1 MILRQCDIREIRHIN
16 KARTQPYT
24 ERSFG
29 FVSPLLC
36 VAISHLPAT
45 SPPPPRH
52 LPPRRGGGGVGVGVA
67 LTAHVEI
74 DALSGGAHVE
84 TSCAVCTRV
93 RLAGA
98 APAEAHERERNDR
111 TDGHSSARASA
122 ELSKLEGSILIDG
135 VGSILIDGVGSILVD
150 GVGSILSGRRGDGR

>member
-1 MILRQCDIREIRHIN
+1 MCGHLTSPRHL
-16 KARTQPYT
+16 P
-24 ERSFG
+24 
-29 FVSPLLC
+29 
-36 VAISHLPAT
+36 AISPPSPRHLPAT

>member
-1 MILRQCDIREIRHIN
+1 MCGHLTSPRHL
-16 KARTQPYT
+16 P
-24 ERSFG
+24 
-29 FVSPLLC
+29 
-36 VAISHLPAT
+36 AISPPPARHLPAT
-45 SPPPPRH
+45 CPPPARH
-52 LPPRRGGGGVGVGVA
+52 LPAISPPRRGGGGVGVGVA

-122 ELSKLEGSILIDG
+122 ELSKLEGSILVDGVGSILIDG
-135 VGSILIDGVGSILVD
+135 VGYILIDGVGSILVD